1 MSSNAINDSVQPIE
15 DSVHSRPSGIEFE
28 MAYQARVAIDR
39 IRFAIK
45 HLGGHPNPANGGHL
59 KTGQ

>member
-1 MSSNAINDSVQPIE
+1 VDIP
-15 DSVHSRPSGIEFE
+15 VH
-28 MAYQARVAIDR
+28 
-39 IRFAIK
+39 IRFEVVNEAVDVLIV